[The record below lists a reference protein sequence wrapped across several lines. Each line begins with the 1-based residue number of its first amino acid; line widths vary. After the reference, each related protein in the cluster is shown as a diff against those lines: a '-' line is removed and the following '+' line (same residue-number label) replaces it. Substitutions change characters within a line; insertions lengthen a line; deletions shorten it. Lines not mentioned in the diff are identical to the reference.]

1 MDGFFGNVVM
11 VLVWRN
17 KLEMHV
23 GGFDIVSLEG
33 RDFVVMDLVFCDDAL
48 VLHTIKCASTG
59 HNHSPLC
66 FVFDW
71 INPSGVAVN
80 IVEEHL
86 ILVAAYEALREL
98 ASLVCVDH
106 GFRLVD
112 CYKDVALFEVW
123 LANGVWKV
131 GGACAGIACGGGF
144 RLGGHYGGVCGM
156 FCVADALELV
166 AHVSLLSF
174 L

>member
-1 MDGFFGNVVM
+1 MIIGWYE
-11 VLVWRN
+11 L
-17 KLEMHV
+17 KSHV
-23 GGFDIVSLEG
+23 GGVDFVAIER
-33 RDFVVMDLVFCDDAL
+33 RDFIVKDLMLWLDAL
-48 VLHTIKCASTG
+48 MSHACEGAATCQ
-59 HNHSPLC
+59 NHLPLC
-66 FVFDW
+66 FVFHW
-71 INPSGVAVN
+71 LHPSGVAVDV
-80 IVEEHL
+80 VEEYL
-86 ILVAAYEALREL
+86 ILVAAAGALQEL
-98 ASLVCVDH
+98 ASLVYVDC